1 MKLKDLTKEDLES
14 LGYDDIA
21 FIILS
26 ESKGKLKLP
35 DIFRKICDLLELS
48 DEEYEAKIGDF
59 FQMMSTDKRFIML
72 EKGKWDLKSRHQA
85 QIIIT
90 DEEEEEEEEEETLDD
105 TDIIEPDEDE
115 EDDNY
120 YDEDDSEQDD
130 PDEDDL
136 KDLVIVSD
144 MDDDEANASM

>member
-90 DEEEEEEEEEETLDD
+90 DEEDEEEEEETLDD
-105 TDIIEPDEDE
+105 IDIIEPDEEE

-144 MDDDEANASM
+144 MDDDEANANM